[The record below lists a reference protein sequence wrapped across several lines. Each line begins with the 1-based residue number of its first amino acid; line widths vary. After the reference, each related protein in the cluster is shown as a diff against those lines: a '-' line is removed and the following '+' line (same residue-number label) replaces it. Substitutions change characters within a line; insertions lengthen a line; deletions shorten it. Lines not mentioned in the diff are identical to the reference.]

1 MGFPQISYAIFLP
14 KPIEDLLDIWAHVKH
29 ILRLALFYLGL
40 FNPTDFSPSWED
52 HSGRASAG
60 VHSYESSSPITP
72 ELVKKSLPVVDF
84 TDDDDVESICAVCF
98 SRLQMGHEIRE
109 LWNCSHVFHVG
120 CLDKWVDQGHM
131 TCPVCKSTL
140 LAEEGGE
147 KEGRKGSWMVEIIA
161 YLLGPATRGGA
172 AVRGSGDSISSS
184 PATVRPAATCD
195 NFLLFSFSSEKQI
208 QPSPP
213 ISNISETSPFVSG
226 DKSLD
231 PLFLAA
237 TQQRDIIVP
246 RFPATRRGTGDCVSV
261 NVVSK

>member
-161 YLLGPATRGGA
+161 YLLGEDLMT
-172 AVRGSGDSISSS
+172 
-184 PATVRPAATCD
+184 
-195 NFLLFSFSSEKQI
+195 
-208 QPSPP
+208 
-213 ISNISETSPFVSG
+213 
-226 DKSLD
+226 
-231 PLFLAA
+231 
-237 TQQRDIIVP
+237 
-246 RFPATRRGTGDCVSV
+246 TGIAF
-261 NVVSK
+261 